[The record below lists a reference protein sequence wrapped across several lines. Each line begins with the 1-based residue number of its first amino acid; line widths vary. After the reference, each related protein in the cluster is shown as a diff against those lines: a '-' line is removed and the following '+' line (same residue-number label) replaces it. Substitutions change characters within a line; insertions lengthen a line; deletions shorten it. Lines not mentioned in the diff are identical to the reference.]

1 MERPPA
7 VTPLKSDQKPILFF
21 YRFSIPFWIDFWSH
35 LGAFWDP
42 LWRQIGPSSVQDAFS
57 SSIFFKHVI
66 FTKTLKIHWFVLIC
80 QPQMDPKRPKTGP
93 KPIQDGPQSS
103 NLSCWILASTLD
115 RFGLRFGS
123 ILGAFRAPRSVQNRT
138 QNRSKNKLRQYASTG
153 PPREALRPPQELPRP
168 PQDRPKSSQDHPK
181 SLPNSPKRA
190 QNPSKRLQDRPK
202 KPPRPSQSN
211 RFWIVLN
218 NHYFLTKQKFWKFAR
233 SHQGD
238 PRSCQ
243 DQRAS
248 EPPHIW
254 ASRPPSA
261 CRQLPRRDSRSANN
275 LDIGIPRCF
284 LLFHVFPVAFSLI
297 NFMKSRHRANIGA
310 FLSNLGW
317 NLVIACNALT
327 PL

>member
-1 MERPPA
+1 MLDA
-7 VTPLKSDQKPILFF
+7 TLA
-21 YRFSIPFWIDFWSH
+21 PFWLRFGNLFGPF
-35 LGAFWDP
+35 LGP
-42 LWRQIGPSSVQDAFS
+42 KSGQVPSKLPFQALS
-57 SSIFFKHVI
+57 SSKPWFSRKHLKTFVFIIFQ
-66 FTKTLKIHWFVLIC
+66 LK
-80 QPQMDPKRPKTGP
+80 MGPKTTQNWP
-93 KPIQDGPQSS
+93 KTTPRRSQKRSFFMLNFGFNFGS
-103 NLSCWILASTLD
+103 
-115 RFGLRFGS
+115 FGLHFGS
-123 ILGAFRAPRSVQNRT
+123 ILGPFWAPRSTQNRT
-138 QNRSKNKLRQYASTG
+138 KNPSKIKLQQHASTG

-275 LDIGIPRCF
+275 L
-284 LLFHVFPVAFSLI
+284 FSASGEAI
-297 NFMKSRHRANIGA
+297 RGTQRYFI
-310 FLSNLGW
+310 
-317 NLVIACNALT
+317 NALYPST
-327 PL
+327 LSTHFIKALYHSTLSKHCFKAILKAF